1 MDLEFCISVSVQRQ
15 LFCDMQFGL
24 ITMALCMPKN
34 NYLASTL
41 ALSEAVTVS
50 FKNTRT
56 LEDQNPANDLI
67 LQEVKPT
74 DLTRDYGSSLRNS
87 FHSESALI

>member
-1 MDLEFCISVSVQRQ
+1 MVKGGVIGGMPINTHIMDLELCISVSVQRQ

-24 ITMALCMPKN
+24 IAMALCMPKN
-34 NYLASTL
+34 NYLASTS

-56 LEDQNPANDLI
+56 WKIKIQLM
-67 LQEVKPT
+67 T
-74 DLTRDYGSSLRNS
+74 
-87 FHSESALI
+87 